1 MKTKKEEATLV
12 QHACAKVTGFKTLH
26 KRLERK
32 IIVSGRSLS
41 TLNNYMRCIAHVAL
55 HFNALPSELEIE
67 QIEEYLLMVKKR
79 NTTSSESFFKHTVYG
94 LRFLFRCE
102 GRDARAI
109 QLPSLKRDNKLP
121 VVLSTSTLEF

>member
-1 MKTKKEEATLV
+1 MKTKKEETTLV
-12 QHACAKVTGFKTLH
+12 QHACSKVAGFKSLH
-26 KRLERK
+26 KRLEKK
-32 IIVSGRSLS
+32 IIVSGKSLS

-55 HFNALPSELEIE
+55 YFNTLPSQLDIE

-79 NTTSSESFFKHTVYG
+79 NTTPSESFFKHTVYG

-109 QLPSLKRDNKLP
+109 QLPTIKGDKKLP
-121 VVLSTSTLEF
+121 VVLLRVR